1 MKYKVLFYLLICSY
15 SSLVYSA
22 EPSVIEINP
31 STNAMQQLQQRTD
44 FSYKEWQR
52 AVQQV
57 ATVENVVQEEERN
70 VQRLTQQLDEA
81 QRRQESAKQA
91 LTRSKKIEA
100 QSRAKWE
107 QESGGLRQEG
117 SKPKP

>member
-1 MKYKVLFYLLICSY
+1 MKHIVHAYILICFY
-15 SSLVYSA
+15 SIAAYAA

-31 STNAMQQLQQRTD
+31 STNAMQQSQQRTD

-57 ATVENVVQEEERN
+57 ATAENAAQEEEKN

-81 QRRQESAKQA
+81 KRRQETAKQA
-91 LTRSKKIEA
+91 LARSKKIEV

-117 SKPKP
+117 SKLRP